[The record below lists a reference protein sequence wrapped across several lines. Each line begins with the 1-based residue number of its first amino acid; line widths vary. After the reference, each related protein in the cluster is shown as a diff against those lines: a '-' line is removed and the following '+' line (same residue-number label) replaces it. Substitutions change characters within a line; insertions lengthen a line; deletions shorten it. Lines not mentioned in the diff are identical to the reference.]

1 MLLDGLVNFAQS
13 ACRSRYVERR
23 LPEGRPQKEQF
34 PAHPKDPIIRN
45 WGLVPELVLFG
56 CLEHEHENQP

>member
-1 MLLDGLVNFAQS
+1 MPKEVRLALCKLDGMLCSHGWLFVPVRQMKPN
-13 ACRSRYVERR
+13 
-23 LPEGRPQKEQF
+23 

-56 CLEHEHENQP
+56 SIEHEHENQP